1 MEQESKEKQITDN
14 LFKVL
19 SATLLVGLLFVFSN
33 GISGNDFWWHVKA
46 GEWMVNNRS
55 LPGVD
60 AFSWYARE
68 NGIVWV
74 SHEWLSQIFFH
85 LIFRSAGAPGI
96 FIFSFAAAVLM
107 MLLIL
112 FRNRTAIC
120 QNFITATI
128 FLAPMVQLFTLFY
141 GRPHVFSYYL
151 IFATLYCL
159 YEFKKDENSKTIFLI
174 PFFSVLWANLHAGS
188 STLSYILC
196 FIFLFSGLV
205 EFTWGKLHFEKNT
218 RKQSMLLLV
227 IGILSFAALGLNPY
241 GIDMIIY
248 PYANMGDAF
257 AQDIIEEWHPPD
269 AKKVSHLLVFFVPIL
284 ICSLSL
290 VASEK
295 KIKGLDLLVFL
306 FFAYMLFRSVRFSIV
321 FSITASFFFFDY
333 AIPRKIPEPANG
345 TGGRNMFMFTCILL
359 AIVSMLFCGK
369 TFNTWR
375 NGKLISE
382 VLEKEFVEFVKQ
394 QQPKRLYNDYD
405 FGEILIFNG
414 IETFADA
421 RADLFSPHNLKDM
434 VSLFRLV
441 QTDPQAKEK
450 FLNVQNL
457 IDKYN
462 FDAFLLR
469 TNSSLASFLRAHPEK
484 YQIKKETNKAIYFS
498 RVPESHSSGEQQK

>member
-1 MEQESKEKQITDN
+1 MEQKSAEKQITGN

-19 SATLLVGLLFVFSN
+19 TAALLVGLLFVFSD
-33 GISGNDFWWHVKA
+33 GISGNDFWWHAKA

-60 AFSWYARE
+60 SFSWYAKE
-68 NGIVWV
+68 KGIVWV

-85 LIFRSAGAPGI
+85 LIFRASGAPGI
-96 FIFSFAAAVLM
+96 FIFSLSAAILM

-141 GRPHVFSYYL
+141 GRPQVFSYYL

-159 YEFKKDENSKTIFLI
+159 YEFKKNENSKAIFLI
-174 PFFSVLWANLHAGS
+174 PIFSFLWANLHAGS

-196 FIFLFSGLV
+196 FIFFFSGLV
-205 EFTWGKLHFEKNT
+205 DFTWGKLHFEKNT
-218 RKQSMLLLV
+218 RRQSLLFLV
-227 IGILSFAALGLNPY
+227 IGILSIFAIGLNPY
-241 GIDMIIY
+241 GIDMIVY

-257 AQDIIEEWHPPD
+257 MQDIIEEWHPPD
-269 AKKVSHLLVFFVPIL
+269 AKKVSHLLVFFVPIF
-284 ICSLSL
+284 ICSLSF

-321 FSITASFFFFDY
+321 FSIAASFFVFDY
-333 AIPRKIPEPANG
+333 AIPRKIPAATNG
-345 TGGRNMFMFTCILL
+345 SGGRPMFIFICVLL

-369 TFNTWR
+369 TLNTWR

-382 VLEKEFVEFVKQ
+382 VLDKEFVEFVKKQ
-394 QQPKRLYNDYD
+394 HPKRLYNDYD
-405 FGEILIFNG
+405 FGEILIFNEV
-414 IETFADA
+414 ETFADA

-434 VSLFRLV
+434 VSLFRLK
-441 QTDPQAKEK
+441 QSDPRAKEK

-469 TNSSLASFLRAHPEK
+469 PNSSLTSFLRTQPEK
-484 YQIKKETNKAIYFS
+484 YQIQKETNKAIYFS
-498 RVPESHSSGEQQK
+498 RLPESYLSGDKQK